1 MAANPGGRVLGAD
14 LIIKRI
20 TRAGRGAK
28 TGARRGLDLS
38 SADLLLR
45 SANIA
50 PILTGDL
57 IRSGRVVKRGS
68 AASGS
73 IIRIVAYGTD
83 HAVFAHEEITPAGP
97 RKLGPWSS
105 QKPSTSDGV
114 VGGHFLS
121 RPFRRHK
128 ERYVKLISKHA
139 GEAMEAGLGPL

>member
-1 MAANPGGRVLGAD
+1 MAEPAGRVLGAD

-20 TRAGRGAK
+20 NRAGQGAK
-28 TGARRGLDLS
+28 AGGRIGLDLS
-38 SADLLLR
+38 AADLLLR

-57 IRSGRVVKRGS
+57 IRSGRVARRGGIK
-68 AASGS
+68 AGV
-73 IIRIVAYGTD
+73 IIRIISYGTD

-97 RKLGPWSS
+97 RQLGPWSE
-105 QKPSTSDGV
+105 QKPGTDDGV

-128 ERYVKLISKHA
+128 NRYFRLIGKHIND
-139 GEAMEAGLGPL
+139 AMEAGLPPL